1 MSRDFRVD
9 RPSPDA
15 RYMRH
20 RITLLQDEDV
30 DKLRPD
36 LGGLISARQIL
47 DAPEE
52 MPPTPI
58 FNRPTIVPP
67 NPQIVAQMQQQQMM
81 QQQQIEQ
88 FQRYQMM
95 AQQQAMAQ
103 QQHNAALAAQ
113 QNGAAPNGAGT
124 PAAGAPAVNGMPPP
138 AGGRPPMKRPSSAQN
153 GNVANGN
160 MPPPQGRPNISPTNA
175 MHVQQSPQMVNGVP
189 IPVQGQQKPFIPQQG
204 ANLANLDP
212 AIQQRIRQMH
222 AQQVQANGA
231 AGQEEPT
238 EELARLANQAGYGT
252 NIQGF
257 IDARNRA
264 MIITAAKQQQQQL
277 QQQAA
282 QQQQQ
287 QQQAQNGTPPVGMQ
301 PGQAG
306 FQSPQMPNAAMQ
318 LKLPAH
324 AAARLGAVTAAQNQ
338 QPQRA

>member
-1 MSRDFRVD
+1 
-9 RPSPDA
+9 
-15 RYMRH
+15 MRQ
-20 RITLLQDEDV
+20 RITLLQDDDV

-36 LGGLISARQIL
+36 LGGLISARQSL

-103 QQHNAALAAQ
+103 QQHNAAMAAQ
-113 QNGAAPNGAGT
+113 QRGGDANGAAPNGASA
-124 PAAGAPAVNGMPPP
+124 PVAGAPVVNGMPPP
-138 AGGRPPMKRPSSAQN
+138 AGRPPMKRPPSAQN

-175 MHVQQSPQMVNGVP
+175 MHVQQSPQMINGVP

-238 EELARLANQAGYGT
+238 EELARLAQQAGYGT

-287 QQQAQNGTPPVGMQ
+287 QQAQNGTPPVAMQ
-301 PGQAG
+301 MPNAGAAPG
-306 FQSPQMPNAAMQ
+306 FQSPQIPNGAMQ

-324 AAARLGAVTAAQNQ
+324 AAARLGAVAAAQNQ